1 MEEVVYYNK
10 LYDMYGEL
18 LTDTQKKYFED
29 YYFNNLSYS
38 EMSETYGVSRNAI
51 FKQLKFVTN
60 KLIEYEDKLKLLDK
74 INKISEIISSKVSK
88 EEMDKINQIFNS

>member
-38 EMSETYGVSRNAI
+38 EMSDMV
-51 FKQLKFVTN
+51 
-60 KLIEYEDKLKLLDK
+60 
-74 INKISEIISSKVSK
+74 
-88 EEMDKINQIFNS
+88 